1 MRSKPNPACKWRHRK
16 ESQDQKI
23 PNQKTAPGKVSAPST
38 ASLDWNRKYLLPR
51 RSHHLAKQR
60 FSQPSKVLEGR
71 TKTQTPRRDVA
82 CLIYGKHRD
91 LFTSD
96 IIRSAS
102 YLQGRATTK
111 KLDTGDSNKKHLDLF
126 WCSHSS
132 RRQISPL
139 LWVSPLSG
147 FKPRHDSATGKRPV
161 MIPESYMDLVETAM
175 LLTTV
180 EANSHRKIAPAN
192 ISVSRIRGINR
203 SNLSKGSDTYIS
215 FSFHQ
220 AQLSMFATILTCR
233 VFWDWK
239 NWLPMTMPC
248 LWQMESILLSA
259 LVQVCPLIEIEQLMS
274 LYIDVNVI
282 QMDRCSSKETH
293 LIWGKLQL
301 NMVANFASMCE
312 STISSCVSY
321 TH

>member
-1 MRSKPNPACKWRHRK
+1 MANIETCSPQTSYAVQVTFK
-16 ESQDQKI
+16 EEQQQKSW
-23 PNQKTAPGKVSAPST
+23 T
-38 ASLDWNRKYLLPR
+38 
-51 RSHHLAKQR
+51 
-60 FSQPSKVLEGR
+60 
-71 TKTQTPRRDVA
+71 
-82 CLIYGKHRD
+82 
-91 LFTSD
+91 
-96 IIRSAS
+96 
-102 YLQGRATTK
+102 LQI
-111 KLDTGDSNKKHLDLF
+111 HLF
-126 WCSHSS
+126 WCSHSP
-132 RRQISPL
+132 RRQLFPTP
-139 LWVSPLSG
+139 VG
-147 FKPRHDSATGKRPV
+147 FTTVCSQNQDTIPQREKGLVLFWRATWTGGNGNA
-161 MIPESYMDLVETAM
+161 I
-175 LLTTV
+175 TTV

-282 QMDRCSSKETH
+282 QIQYNPLPLCIFEKSPQEVVEPQYSPPTAFLMIVSSRCAVPNKHAWNGDVSSPWRRWYSSALALKCWTWSWH
-293 LIWGKLQL
+293 LWLPKIKGKPREKKRNLDKKSAKI
-301 NMVANFASMCE
+301 ME
-312 STISSCVSY
+312 S
-321 TH
+321 

>member
-71 TKTQTPRRDVA
+71 TKTQTPQRDVA

-111 KLDTGDSNKKHLDLF
+111 KLDTADSSFLMFAFLSTANFPTRVQFH
-126 WCSHSS
+126 
-132 RRQISPL
+132 Q
-139 LWVSPLSG
+139 LSG

-161 MIPESYMDLVETAM
+161 LFWRATWTGGFPKCWKTRQVREWRAMYQKHSKPAM
-175 LLTTV
+175 L
-180 EANSHRKIAPAN
+180 
-192 ISVSRIRGINR
+192 
-203 SNLSKGSDTYIS
+203 
-215 FSFHQ
+215 
-220 AQLSMFATILTCR
+220 
-233 VFWDWK
+233 
-239 NWLPMTMPC
+239 
-248 LWQMESILLSA
+248 
-259 LVQVCPLIEIEQLMS
+259 
-274 LYIDVNVI
+274 
-282 QMDRCSSKETH
+282 
-293 LIWGKLQL
+293 
-301 NMVANFASMCE
+301 
-312 STISSCVSY
+312 
-321 TH
+321 